1 MICLRIKNPYIR
13 QARIINPSQ
22 REGVEPKEVE
32 SSLPGGA
39 RLRIHGAEHAGAGL
53 QRCWNSEGEGKHS
66 HDKPR
71 L

>member
-32 SSLPGGA
+32 S
-39 RLRIHGAEHAGAGL
+39 
-53 QRCWNSEGEGKHS
+53 
-66 HDKPR
+66 
-71 L
+71 